1 MVRTKSAPA
10 AAPVPE
16 ALEARRLFAIALSNG
31 ILAIDGSDAA
41 DTITITSRGSK
52 LTARV
57 NGDVQTF
64 RTGDVSTIMV
74 NALGGDDRVS
84 LGRVKIDS
92 IIDGGDGNDRVFG
105 GRGDDVITGGAGDDL
120 VRGGDGNDA
129 LAGSAGNDRLL
140 GDNGDDDLAGGDGSD
155 IISGGAG
162 TDTSDASTDLISGVE
177 DLGTDADGNP
187 IRGGSAF
194 GAFAG
199 GGFAGVFAFGNNV
212 PVDTTGFLVS
222 PGTNRINPN
231 LSAIDTNLT
240 TFNPITGVT
249 VSNGGTF
256 VNLPNTGAFG
266 RSLGAST
273 GETVPAQGWFTG
285 D

>member
-1 MVRTKSAPA
+1 MMRTM
-10 AAPVPE
+10 PVPGVRALVPE
-16 ALEARRLFAIALSNG
+16 RLEARRLFAIALANG
-31 ILAIDGSDAA
+31 ILAIDGTDAA
-41 DTITITSRGSK
+41 DAITITSRGSK

-64 RTGDVSTIMV
+64 KTGDINTIMI

-84 LGRVKIDS
+84 LGRVKIDT
-92 IIDGGDGNDRVFG
+92 IIDGGDGNDRILG

-120 VRGGDGNDA
+120 IRGGDGNDA

-155 IISGGAG
+155 ILSGGAG
-162 TDTSDASTDLISGVE
+162 TDTSDAGNDVVSGVE
-177 DLGTDADGNP
+177 DGAGSGN
-187 IRGGSAF
+187 GLAFFGSSF
-194 GAFAG
+194 GVAFAS
-199 GGFAGVFAFGNNV
+199 GGFAGVFGNV

-240 TFNPITGVT
+240 TFDPITGVT

-266 RSLGAST
+266 RSLGVDT
-273 GETVPAQGWFTG
+273 GATIPAQGWFTG